1 MKHVTITEAEAQFD
15 KLVAEVE
22 QTGDEVVITRNGAP
36 VARLVQATAELSP
49 EEIEKRKTAI
59 RNLRTLAREL
69 KIGATQEDIK
79 EWINEGRH

>member
-15 KLVAEVE
+15 RLVAEVE

-49 EEIEKRKTAI
+49 EEIEKRKAAI

>member
-15 KLVAEVE
+15 RLVAEVE

-36 VARLVQATAELSP
+36 VARLVRATAELSP
-49 EEIEKRKTAI
+49 EEIEKRKAAI
-59 RNLRTLAREL
+59 RNLRISAREL
-69 KIGATQEDIK
+69 KIGATQEEIK

>member
-49 EEIEKRKTAI
+49 EEIEKRRTAI
-59 RNLRTLAREL
+59 RNLRTMAREL
-69 KIGATQEDIK
+69 KIGATQEEIK